1 MIERGAFPIVARPD
15 GSRAGDAKLDDPAAV
30 AAYLRERPEREF
42 CVAPFIDYRGPDG
55 LFRKYRIAL
64 IDGRPFACH
73 MAISEHRI
81 IHYHDAGMRES
92 AEKRAEEARFVIG
105 LRCGLRRRHA
115 ERPAGRRRSR
125 RPRYFAID
133 CGETPDGKLLLLE
146 VGVAM
151 IVHSMDSPDL
161 FPYKAAQMRKVR
173 DAFRAM
179 LRGKCAAPVV

>member
-1 MIERGAFPIVARPD
+1 
-15 GSRAGDAKLDDPAAV
+15 
-30 AAYLRERPEREF
+30 
-42 CVAPFIDYRGPDG
+42 
-55 LFRKYRIAL
+55 
-64 IDGRPFACH
+64 

-92 AEKRAEEARFVIG
+92 AEKRAEEARFVSDFDVDFA
-105 LRCGLRRRHA
+105 RRHA
-115 ERPAGRRRSR
+115 SALRAIADRVGLD
-125 RPRYFAID
+125 YFAID